1 MEVSNLTKNSRM
13 PTYMIYPRFLAEMEE
28 LPDTAKI
35 VYMHLLDRAR
45 LSMQREGW
53 IDEQGNV
60 FLNYTIE
67 NLSRA
72 LHKSQTT
79 VKTSLKALEQAG
91 LITRKRQGTC
101 RPSRIYVKLPKSEIC
116 PNDRR
121 KSGCYGDRN
130 LSASK
135 TYAVYKNYQYEDG
148 DSL

>member
-1 MEVSNLTKNSRM
+1 MEVSNLTRNSRM
-13 PTYMIYPRFLAEMEE
+13 PAYMIYPRFLAEMEE

-45 LSMQREGW
+45 LSMQRESW

-79 VKTSLKALEQAG
+79 VKTSLKALEAAG
-91 LITRKRQGTC
+91 LITRKRQGVC
-101 RPSRIYVKLPKSEIC
+101 RSNRIYVNLPRTETW
-116 PNDRR
+116 PNDGR
-121 KSGCYGDRN
+121 KTGCHGDRK
-130 LSASK
+130 LSASN
-135 TYAVYKNYQYEDG
+135 TYEQYRNYQYEED

>member
-1 MEVSNLTKNSRM
+1 MEVSNLTRNSRM
-13 PTYMIYPRFLAEMEE
+13 PAYMIYPRFLIEMEE

-45 LSMQREGW
+45 LSMQRESW
-53 IDEQGNV
+53 IDEQGSV

-101 RPSRIYVKLPKSEIC
+101 RPSRIYVKLPESETC
-116 PNDRR
+116 PNDRQ
-121 KSGCYGDRN
+121 KSVCHGGRN
-130 LSASK
+130 LPASK
-135 TYAVYKNYQYEDG
+135 NYEQYKNYQYEDG